1 MTQQSEPPSRRLI
14 LLGSTGSIG
23 TNALHVVEH
32 LHRAG
37 LKRFEIA
44 GLATGA
50 NAVILA
56 EQARRFDVEHVALA
70 DDTGA
75 NQLTGRVSRP
85 RHLYTG
91 PDAALE
97 LIEAVARPGDLVV
110 GAMVGSAGLPA
121 TLAAIERG
129 CDIALANKE
138 TLVAAGALVM
148 PLVKSQG
155 VDLLPIDSEHSAI
168 FQCLAAG
175 RSVDEVRRLV
185 LTASG
190 GPFRTWPAD
199 RLYRASVEETLNHPT
214 WSMGPKVTVD
224 SASLMNKAL
233 EVIEAHWLFGV
244 STDRIHVVVHPQSVV
259 HSFVEFV
266 DGSVVAQLSPPDMKS
281 PIQYALTWP
290 HRTPGCSPKM
300 DWRSALKLDFEP
312 VDHERFPALGLAY
325 RVIETGGSAGAVL
338 NAANEAAVA
347 AFLDRRIPFGMIT
360 RLVGETLDAIE
371 PAPIDSL
378 DEVRRAETGA
388 RQQVDRLIAEARP
401 DRHAE
406 PSKVGALPPPAV

>member
-1 MTQQSEPPSRRLI
+1 MTTKPQPLKRRLI

-23 TNALHVVEH
+23 TNALNVVEH

-37 LKRFEIA
+37 VMRFEIV

-50 NAVILA
+50 NAVALA
-56 EQARRFDVEHVALA
+56 EQAERFDVEHVALA
-70 DDTGA
+70 DDSGA
-75 NQLTGRVSRP
+75 SQLSGRVSRP

-97 LIEAVARPGDLVV
+97 LVEAVARPGDLVV

-148 PLVKSQG
+148 PLVKSRG
-155 VDLLPIDSEHSAI
+155 VNLLPVDSEHSAI

-175 RSVDEVRRLV
+175 RSVDEVKRLV

-190 GPFRTWPAD
+190 GPFRTWSAD
-199 RLYRASVEETLNHPT
+199 RVYAATVEETLNHPT
-214 WSMGPKVTVD
+214 WNMGPKVTVD

-233 EVIEAHWLFGV
+233 EVIEA
-244 STDRIHVVVHPQSVV
+244 
-259 HSFVEFV
+259 SFVEFV
-266 DGSVVAQLSPPDMKS
+266 DGSVIAQLSPPDMKS

-290 HRTPGCSPKM
+290 DRAEGCSPKM
-300 DWRSALKLDFEP
+300 DWANALHLDFEP
-312 VDHERFPALGLAY
+312 VDHQRFPALGLAY
-325 RVIETGGSAGAVL
+325 RVVETGGSAGAVF
-338 NAANEAAVA
+338 NAANEVAVA
-347 AFLDRRIPFGMIT
+347 AYLERRIPFGRISQ
-360 RLVGETLDAIE
+360 LVGETLDAIE
-371 PAPIDSL
+371 PAPIESL
-378 DEVRRAETGA
+378 DDVHRADNAA
-388 RQQVDRLIAEARP
+388 RQQVDRLIAEAP
-401 DRHAE
+401 QHRHAE
-406 PSKVGALPPPAV
+406 AIKTT

>member
-1 MTQQSEPPSRRLI
+1 MTPTSEPPSRRLI
-14 LLGSTGSIG
+14 LLGSAGSIG
-23 TNALHVVEH
+23 VNALQVVEH

-37 LKRFEIA
+37 LRRFEIV

-50 NAVILA
+50 NALTLA
-56 EQARRFDVEHVALA
+56 EQAERFDVEHVALA
-70 DDTGA
+70 DDSGA
-75 NQLTGRVSRP
+75 NQLSGRVSRP

-97 LIEAVARPGDLVV
+97 LVEAVARPGDLVI

-148 PLVKSQG
+148 PLVKSRG
-155 VDLLPIDSEHSAI
+155 VNLLPVDSEHSAI

-190 GPFRTWPAD
+190 GPFRTWPAE
-199 RLYRASVEETLNHPT
+199 RLYAATVEETLNHPT
-214 WSMGPKVTVD
+214 WNMGPKVTVD

-244 STDRIHVVVHPQSVV
+244 STEKIQVVVHPQSIV

-290 HRTPGCSPKM
+290 DRDPGCAPRM
-300 DWRSALKLDFEP
+300 DWRTAWHLDFEP
-312 VDHERFPALGLAY
+312 VDHQRFPALGLAY
-325 RVIETGGSAGAVL
+325 RVVETGGSAGAVF

-347 AFLDRRIPFGMIT
+347 AYLERRIPFGAISQ
-360 RLVGETLDAIE
+360 LVGETLDAIA
-371 PAPIDSL
+371 PAPIESL
-378 DEVRRAETGA
+378 DDVHRADAAA
-388 RQQVDRLIAEARP
+388 REQLGRLIAAAPQRQEAETVRTT
-401 DRHAE
+401 
-406 PSKVGALPPPAV
+406 

>member
-1 MTQQSEPPSRRLI
+1 MPQPDSRRLI

-23 TNALHVVEH
+23 TNALKVVEH
-32 LHRAG
+32 LHAAG
-37 LKRFEIA
+37 LKRFEVV

-50 NAVILA
+50 NAVTLA
-56 EQARRFDVEHVALA
+56 EQAEHFDVEHVALA

-75 NQLTGRVSRP
+75 SELSGRVSRP

-91 PDAALE
+91 PDAALD
-97 LIEAVARPGDLVV
+97 LVEAVARPGDLVL

-121 TLAAIERG
+121 TLAAIERE

-148 PLVKSQG
+148 PLVKRRG
-155 VDLLPIDSEHSAI
+155 VKLLPVDSEHSAI

-175 RSVDEVRRLV
+175 RSADEIKRLV

-199 RLYRASVEETLNHPT
+199 RLYAATVEETLNHPT
-214 WSMGPKVTVD
+214 WNMGPKVTVD

-244 STDRIHVVVHPQSVV
+244 STDRIHVVVHPQSIV

-290 HRTPGCSPKM
+290 DRAAGCSSQM
-300 DWRSALKLDFEP
+300 DWHNALQLGFEP
-312 VDHERFPALGLAY
+312 VDHQRFPALGLAY
-325 RVIETGGSAGAVL
+325 RVIENGGSAGAVF
-338 NAANEAAVA
+338 NAANEAAVTA
-347 AFLDRRIPFGMIT
+347 YLDRRIPFGRISQ
-360 RLVGETLDAIE
+360 LVGGALDAIE
-371 PAPIDSL
+371 PSPIKSL
-378 DEVRRAETGA
+378 DDVRRADDAA
-388 RQQVDRLIAEARP
+388 RQQVGQLIAGSTQ
-401 DRHAE
+401 
-406 PSKVGALPPPAV
+406 PSRVGALHPPAM